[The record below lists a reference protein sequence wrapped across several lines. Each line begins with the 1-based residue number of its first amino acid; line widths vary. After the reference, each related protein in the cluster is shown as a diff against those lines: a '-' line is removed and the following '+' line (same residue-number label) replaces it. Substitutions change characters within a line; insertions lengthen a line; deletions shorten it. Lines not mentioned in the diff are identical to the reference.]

1 MKQKKKKRKKEIREE
16 KKEINNKLTKDRI
29 FIDIRKTFEQQE
41 EVYYKPNR
49 DIIIDF
55 QNSDTWKIQVTIAI
69 NFISSKDFE
78 EECVMHSMSDNIKRT
93 SYKDT

>member
-1 MKQKKKKRKKEIREE
+1 MKQRKKRRKKEIREE

-49 DIIIDF
+49 
-55 QNSDTWKIQVTIAI
+55 VI
-69 NFISSKDFE
+69 NF
-78 EECVMHSMSDNIKRT
+78 
-93 SYKDT
+93 